1 MGNLT
6 DHFSGGGGGGAIL
19 EMISG
24 ICDGRTITTSH
35 GTYTLPNVT
44 AAQTLTNTHTRLTG
58 SNIDYTP
65 PSGTT
70 MVRYEF
76 DWKRHYIDYYGLYHL
91 GFHIG
96 GTEATIFRHTTYDYP
111 SGNGRQICDE
121 RFTAVINIE
130 GSTDDVA
137 NGKLAYWTSDKTLEI
152 KARNY
157 DTSYE
162 IGAHK
167 LYYWDRSSSSA
178 IERPK
183 LTITAIK

>member
-6 DHFSGGGGGGAIL
+6 DHFAGGGSGAVL

-24 ICDGRTITTSH
+24 ICDGRTVTTSH
-35 GTYTLPNVT
+35 GTYTLPDVT
-44 AAQTLTNTHTRLTG
+44 AAQAFTTTHTRLTG

-65 PSGTT
+65 PEGTT
-70 MVRYEF
+70 AVRYEF
-76 DWKRHYIDYYGLYHL
+76 DWKRYYIDYYGLWHM

-96 GTEATIFRHTTYDYP
+96 GTEATVFRHSTYDYP
-111 SGNGRQICDE
+111 AGNGRQICDE

-152 KARNY
+152 KVRNY
-157 DTSYE
+157 GTSYE
-162 IGAHK
+162 VGAHK
-167 LYYWDRSSSSA
+167 LYYWNGTGSSA
-178 IERPK
+178 IEAPK